1 MQVVFSN
8 LWEQLIDNQLI
19 SEEIT
24 FLENSTTL
32 LLLLIFIFGN
42 LLSIYFINKYKKT
55 FNIRAVLLL
64 LFITYLGTFCQLL
77 ALISRFNSQYF
88 MAGLSQLISIVG
100 LFILILLMTIES
112 KPILKLAE
120 LSHDNNKNVI
130 KLEKERDNLEKLLA
144 ERIEELTKVSQELQN
159 EVAMGLMM
167 EEVFIENE
175 KALQLSQERLDSI
188 LGSLQD
194 VVYSTS
200 PENQQTLYLN
210 SATEK
215 VYDRNISEFIS
226 NPQLWLEV
234 IFPEDYL
241 MVKNAHENILTTEK
255 EDLEYR
261 ILQPNGN
268 IRWVQERSQVV
279 CGANNTPLRID
290 NLVTDITERKKTEVK
305 LKQANLELEASNR
318 ELEHFAYVA
327 SHDLQEPLR
336 AISSYSQLLARRYK
350 DKIDGKANK
359 YIDNI
364 ADGVTRMQKLIDA
377 LLNYSR
383 VSNQVR
389 EFQLVESEL
398 ILKQALNNLQIKI
411 KETQA
416 KITSDSLP
424 TIMGDEV
431 LLIQLFQ
438 NLIGNAL
445 KFHGEKPPQITISVE
460 QREQEWCFCICD
472 HGIGI
477 EAKYAQRIFQIFQR
491 LHSSNK
497 YPGTG
502 IGLAI
507 CQKIVE
513 RHQGRIWLD
522 SQLGEGS
529 SFYFSLPL
537 TTN

>member
-1 MQVVFSN
+1 MQIYFSS
-8 LWEQLIDNQLI
+8 LWEQLIENKLMIDRVTLI
-19 SEEIT
+19 EI
-24 FLENSTTL
+24 LITL
-32 LLLLIFIFGN
+32 
-42 LLSIYFINKYKKT
+42 
-55 FNIRAVLLL
+55 VL
-64 LFITYLGTFCQLL
+64 C
-77 ALISRFNSQYF
+77 
-88 MAGLSQLISIVG
+88 LISI
-100 LFILILLMTIES
+100 FSSQTYIY
-112 KPILKLAE
+112 ILKQ
-120 LSHDNNKNVI
+120 NKKI
-130 KLEKERDNLEKLLA
+130 IAIEKERDELQISLSKQTK
-144 ERIEELTKVSQELQN
+144 ELTKVNQKLQD
-159 EVAMGLMM
+159 EIAMGLMM

-194 VVYSTS
+194 VVYSMS

-210 SATEK
+210 SATAK
-215 VYDRNISEFIS
+215 VYNRNISEFIS
-226 NPQLWLEV
+226 NPKLWLEV
-234 IFPEDYL
+234 VCPEDYSR
-241 MVKNAHENILTTEK
+241 VQNARKNILITGK

-261 ILQPNGN
+261 ILQPSGH

-279 CGANNTPLRID
+279 CDANNTPLRID
-290 NLVTDITERKKTEVK
+290 NLVTDITERKKTEAK
-305 LKQANLELEASNR
+305 LKQANLELEGSNR
-318 ELEHFAYVA
+318 ELEYFAYVA

-336 AISSYSQLLARRYK
+336 AISSYAQLLTRRYK
-350 DKIDGKANK
+350 DRIDEKANK

-364 ADGVTRMQKLIDA
+364 VDGVTRMQRLIDA

-389 EFQLVESEL
+389 EFKLVEGDL
-398 ILKQALNNLQIKI
+398 ILKQALKNLQIKI

-416 KITSDSLP
+416 NITSESLP

-445 KFHGEKPPQITISVE
+445 KFHGEKPPQIDISVE
-460 QREQEWCFCICD
+460 KREQEWCFCICD

-477 EAKYAQRIFQIFQR
+477 ESQYAQRIFQIFQR

-513 RHQGRIWLD
+513 RHKGRIWLN

-529 SFYFSLPL
+529 SFYFSLPSK
-537 TTN
+537 TN